1 MPTHAVVWIDHKEA
15 RVFHVHP
22 DSTDQTTSGQI
33 VASARRYFRG
43 IDRLAGRSPIAT

>member
-1 MPTHAVVWIDHKEA
+1 MKDHATIAAAKVVGIESADH
-15 RVFHVHP
+15 P
-22 DSTDQTTSGQI
+22 TSGQI